1 VLARLLSIAFTASFL
16 FITLLLYL
24 LSRSRSVDI
33 DNLQPDIDS
42 SMASLKFLTV
52 APRVKHTATVIF
64 AHGLG
69 DTGAGWSQVAE
80 MLASQLPHIKFVLPT
95 APIRPVTVN
104 GGMAMNAWFDIPALA
119 GDIFNAPEDGP
130 GMRSSSRLIN
140 ELITTEVDAGIDS
153 KRIVVGGFSQGGAM
167 ALLTGLTTERQ
178 LGGVIALSSWLPLR
192 KEIFAM
198 ASDNARKLPFFFGH
212 GDVDLVVPY
221 AFGQLS
227 VKFLTEGGFASK
239 NVEFNTYPGMGHS
252 AVDKEITDVA
262 EWLKKVVPAP

>member
-1 VLARLLSIAFTASFL
+1 VLARPLSIAFTASFPL
-16 FITLLLYL
+16 VILLLYL
-24 LSRSRSVDI
+24 LSGSQSVDI
-33 DNLQPDIDS
+33 DKLQPDTDS
-42 SMASLKFLTV
+42 AMASLKFLTV
-52 APRVKHTATVIF
+52 TPRAEHTATVIF

-95 APIRPVTVN
+95 AHIQPVTVN
-104 GGMAMNAWFDIPALA
+104 GGMAMNSWFDIPALA

-130 GMRSSSRLIN
+130 GMRSSARLIN
-140 ELITTEVDAGIDS
+140 ELITTEVDGGIDS

-167 ALLTGLTTERQ
+167 ALLTGLTTERK
-178 LGGVIALSSWLPLR
+178 LGGIIALSSWLPLR

-198 ASDNARKLPFFFGH
+198 ASDNARKLPLLFGH
-212 GDVDLVVPY
+212 GDVDPVVPY
-221 AFGQLS
+221 IFGQMS
-227 VKFLTEGGFASK
+227 VKLLIEGGFASK
-239 NVEFNTYPGMGHS
+239 NIEFNTYSGMGHS